1 MANHKLGTAL
11 IIAAVTAAGAAFAQ
25 TTTYV
30 RPSYTYPEPPPVGG
44 PASVELFDTPF
55 YVRPYIGLGVGHDD
69 NLFLSHTNPK
79 SSNLWVLSPG
89 FTLDARDPNKVVQL
103 AWQGQLGRYTSSPDD
118 DYADQTARAQFDL
131 SLDPHNFIR
140 LGVDYVL
147 GHEPRGSTD
156 RPVAGRPDR
165 YRLVTPSFMY
175 ALGAPG
181 AIGRVE
187 LYADT
192 NERHY
197 VNNREFTASSDR
209 DMPEFGGAFY
219 FRVMPRTYVMA
230 EARQTNID
238 YSSTSPFDGRER
250 RYYAG
255 VRWEATAAT
264 SGTVKVGRLERDF
277 DDPSVPDY
285 SGTSW
290 EGVVSWAPLSYS
302 KVDLYTARQT
312 NEATGLGDFIL
323 TSIGG
328 ISWNHSWSTYVT
340 TGVEARYQ
348 RDAYQGFDR
357 TDKTTMVGLRAGYK
371 FRRWLTL
378 GAEYWHTNRDSNLDV
393 FDYRKNTYFVTLTA
407 SL

>member
-1 MANHKLGTAL
+1 
-11 IIAAVTAAGAAFAQ
+11 
-25 TTTYV
+25 
-30 RPSYTYPEPPPVGG
+30 
-44 PASVELFDTPF
+44 
-55 YVRPYIGLGVGHDD
+55 
-69 NLFLSHTNPK
+69 
-79 SSNLWVLSPG
+79 
-89 FTLDARDPNKVVQL
+89 
-103 AWQGQLGRYTSSPDD
+103 
-118 DYADQTARAQFDL
+118 
-131 SLDPHNFIR
+131 
-140 LGVDYVL
+140 
-147 GHEPRGSTD
+147 
-156 RPVAGRPDR
+156 
-165 YRLVTPSFMY
+165 
-175 ALGAPG
+175 
-181 AIGRVE
+181 
-187 LYADT
+187 
-192 NERHY
+192 
-197 VNNREFTASSDR
+197 
-209 DMPEFGGAFY
+209 MPEFGGAFY